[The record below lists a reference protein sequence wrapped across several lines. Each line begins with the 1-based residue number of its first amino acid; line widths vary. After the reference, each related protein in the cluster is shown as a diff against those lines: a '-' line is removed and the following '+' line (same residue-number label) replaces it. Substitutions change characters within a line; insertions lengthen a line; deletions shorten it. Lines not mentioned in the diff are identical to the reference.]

1 MRKHDIVSDNTER
14 FFVITGGPGS
24 GKTTLIDALQQAG
37 YARSIEAGR
46 GAIQSRWRLVAMR
59 CRGAIRWLLR
69 N

>member
-46 GAIQSRWRLVAMR
+46 GVIQSRWRLVAMR